1 MRRLIMGLA
10 ALLVVTSGA
19 TAQDRKLTEAERHEL
34 EQKLEQVRKEM
45 QAQQQQMRELQRQL
59 GRAQRELVFVS
70 PRNEAPMAF
79 TLAMGR
85 PRLGVIVKTDRDV
98 ITDSIGAVLEAVT
111 PDGPAAKA
119 GLQAGDIVVTFDG
132 KALGAKTG
140 SAGER
145 LIDLARELEE
155 GDTIRVA
162 IRRGKDAKTVTIV
175 PETLEDLSYAY
186 SYQMGGADSA
196 MKVARRAMER
206 AMVTVPTL
214 ELLREGNAWAVHAGQ
229 RWSDMELTTVDPELG
244 TYFGVTEGLLVVRAP
259 KDGLLG
265 LKSGDVIRRIGGRVP
280 TSPSH
285 ATRIFRSYEPGDEIR
300 IEIMRNKSPQEVK
313 AIAPEGERGLFW
325 EEKN

>member
-1 MRRLIMGLA
+1 MRRLIIGVV
-10 ALLVVTSGA
+10 ALFMMSSGA
-19 TAQDRKLTEAERHEL
+19 TAQDRKLTEAERREL

-45 QAQQQQMRELQRQL
+45 QAQQQQMRELERQL
-59 GRAQRELVFVS
+59 GRARREMVFVS
-70 PRNEAPMAF
+70 PRTEAPLAF
-79 TLAMGR
+79 AMAMGR

-98 ITDSIGAVLEAVT
+98 TTDSIGAVVEGVT

-119 GLQAGDIVVTFDG
+119 GLEAGDIVVTFDG

-155 GDTIRVA
+155 GDTVRVA
-162 IRRGKDAKTVTIV
+162 IRRGKDAKTVVIV
-175 PETLEDLSYAY
+175 PEALDDLSYAY
-186 SYQMGGADSA
+186 GFQMERTDSA
-196 MKVARRAMER
+196 MKAAQRAMER
-206 AMVTVPTL
+206 AMVVEPRL
-214 ELLREGNAWAVHAGQ
+214 EMLREGNAWTVRIGQ
-229 RWSDMELTTVDPELG
+229 RWSDMELTTLDAELG
-244 TYFGVTEGLLVVRAP
+244 TYFGATEGLLVVRAP

-280 TSPSH
+280 TSPSQ

-313 AIAPEGERGLFW
+313 AIVPQPERGLFW